1 MTAAIVQFQKQEEA
15 QFICTACGADRGCK
29 CDAPAIEKLA
39 QIIEQNRQHKR
50 RHDEKKAQQKQRS
63 GNVTEDEA
71 AESAEQ
77 RKAQYADGLDGKTR
91 KQPAKKPEV
100 EEEDDDIFFE
110 PTAEQKRRQKQFIE
124 RAKAAAKMG
133 GYEGPID
140 SEMQDAAAAVADAWM
155 PYAGSNRKWKTQQDG
170 YSDLFGQLQKSQARN
185 SLLTTAL
192 NAKEAQQS
200 RNWPA
205 DMNPR
210 EIKKRDNCL
219 RNIAAWQRDLE
230 QLYGEVTGQPSWRV
244 ELTTKDGVRMGNEL
258 RFGTRGEAEF
268 YQTHHVTNKEDP
280 ASSEVIACKD
290 EKANVS
296 VDGDKVTFRHG
307 IAYCLIGDHWRMRN
321 ERRPSSTGHPGEEQM
336 TKTRL
341 IIKRDLKAE
350 ADFDAFDEQVE
361 KIMKPFGA
369 MWLGCGTLIPTGTR
383 DWQYEVDI
391 SSAHV
396 VAEKLR
402 DASYSVE
409 IRNPALATETCHEQ

>member
-1 MTAAIVQFQKQEEA
+1 VRAAEA
-15 QFICTACGADRGCK
+15 IKANPEKSNRAIADEIGAD
-29 CDAPAIEKLA
+29 EK
-39 QIIEQNRQHKR
+39 EVRRQRAKLGADMSAV
-50 RHDEKKAQQKQRS
+50 DERI
-63 GNVTEDEA
+63 
-71 AESAEQ
+71 
-77 RKAQYADGLDGKTR
+77 GLDGKTR

-110 PTAEQKRRQKQFIE
+110 PTAAQKRRQKQFIE

-140 SEMQDAAAAVADAWM
+140 SEMQDAAAAVADVWV

-170 YSDLFGQLQKSQARN
+170 YVDLLGQLQKSQARN
-185 SLLTTAL
+185 SVLTTAL

-210 EIKKRDNCL
+210 QIKKRDDCL

-307 IAYCLIGDHWRMRN
+307 DCVLFNWR
-321 ERRPSSTGHPGEEQM
+321 S
-336 TKTRL
+336 L
-341 IIKRDLKAE
+341 
-350 ADFDAFDEQVE
+350 ADA
-361 KIMKPFGA
+361 P
-369 MWLGCGTLIPTGTR
+369 
-383 DWQYEVDI
+383 
-391 SSAHV
+391 
-396 VAEKLR
+396 
-402 DASYSVE
+402 
-409 IRNPALATETCHEQ
+409 